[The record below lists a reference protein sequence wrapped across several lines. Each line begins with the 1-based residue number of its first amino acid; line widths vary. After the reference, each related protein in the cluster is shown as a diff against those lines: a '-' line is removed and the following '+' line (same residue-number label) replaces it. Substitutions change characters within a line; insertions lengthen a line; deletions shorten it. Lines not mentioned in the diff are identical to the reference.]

1 MEGEGIWRRA
11 GAFFPLMIVP
21 GIVLLLAPSTVHKV
35 MEYFGFRES
44 LGGLL
49 QVSYFVGGVVG
60 ILLIT
65 RLMQRF
71 TVKQITLSQAALLCV
86 SLLASAVCPWY
97 PLLLVLFLVVGI
109 ANGIL
114 IAFPGI
120 YVTRVCG
127 EASHRAQNLL
137 YGFFSLGVLSGP
149 LIARLVMGER
159 PEMWRWVFA
168 VPALM
173 IIPLSVP
180 VAVAHLERLEGVRV
194 LSLGVLRDI
203 LAERRK
209 LFIGLFVALLLYIA
223 AESAVSMWIIR
234 FFDSHYSASN
244 IGAWVLTALW
254 ASLTVGRWI
263 CGWLSKRVDPYH
275 ILLFLTISS
284 ALTVLIAP
292 MTGSR
297 TAAELIYPLV
307 GLFYSGIYPMLIGYV
322 AWFPAELSSAV
333 FSVFLA
339 AGAVG
344 GAVLPYFVGLTNQF
358 GGYVVG
364 MASISLPLFGVLACL
379 IVLRGELV
387 GAGPELAC
395 GTDAI

>member
-1 MEGEGIWRRA
+1 MEDEGLWRKV

-35 MEYFGFRES
+35 MEYFGFKES

-60 ILLIT
+60 ILFIT

-71 TVKQITLSQAALLCV
+71 SVKQITLSQAAILCV
-86 SLLASAVCPWY
+86 SLLVCAVCPWY
-97 PLLLVLFLVVGI
+97 PLLLVFFLIVGV

-137 YGFFSLGVLSGP
+137 YGFFALGVLSGP

-168 VPALM
+168 VPAFM

-180 VAVAHLERLEGVRV
+180 VALAHLERLDNVRS
-194 LSLGVLRDI
+194 LSVEVIRDAI
-203 LAERRK
+203 AARKK

-223 AESAVSMWIIR
+223 AESAVSMWLIG
-234 FFDSHYSASN
+234 FFDKHYSAPDV
-244 IGAWVLTALW
+244 GHWVLTGLW
-254 ASLTVGRWI
+254 ICLTVGRWI
-263 CGWLSKRVDPYH
+263 CGSLSRRVDPYR
-275 ILLFLTISS
+275 ILLFLTVASGV
-284 ALTVLIAP
+284 TVLVAP
-292 MTGSR
+292 LTGSR
-297 TAAELIYPLV
+297 TAAEVLYPLV

-322 AWFPAELSSAV
+322 AWFPQELSSAV
-333 FSVFLA
+333 FSIFLA

-344 GAVLPYFVGLTNQF
+344 GAVLPYFVGLINQF
-358 GGYVVG
+358 GGYVAG
-364 MASISLPLFGVLACL
+364 MASICLPLFAVLACVIL
-379 IVLRGELV
+379 LRGELA
-387 GAGPELAC
+387 GGGPELKC
-395 GTDAI
+395 RND